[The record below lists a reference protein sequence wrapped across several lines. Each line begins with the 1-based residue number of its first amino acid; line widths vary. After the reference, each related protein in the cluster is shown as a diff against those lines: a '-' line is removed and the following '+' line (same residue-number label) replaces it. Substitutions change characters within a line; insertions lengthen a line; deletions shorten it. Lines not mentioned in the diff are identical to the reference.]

1 METFGEEK
9 IGKTILYVSNSL
21 KETLPT
27 THGEKV
33 TNESIIGLLEFYFSK
48 ITKIQRNSQ
57 LKSSDSC

>member
-27 THGEKV
+27 THGELV
-33 TNESIIGLLEFYFSK
+33 TNETTIGFFRILLH
-48 ITKIQRNSQ
+48 
-57 LKSSDSC
+57 

>member
-27 THGEKV
+27 THGELV
-33 TNESIIGLLEFYFSK
+33 TNESTIGLFEFYF
-48 ITKIQRNSQ
+48 ICWNR
-57 LKSSDSC
+57 